1 MSGMCAERR
10 NRGKDMNK
18 HASLCALAVA
28 LFSLCP
34 PAGGQPYP
42 SKAIRFI
49 VPNGMGGTT
58 DTIARSIAQHMS
70 QALGQQVVV
79 DNRPGSG
86 GIIGTELVARA
97 PADGYTWL
105 MGTIGNMAISPKLY
119 PRIAYDPVRDFD
131 PVSQLAASAYM
142 LVVHPSLGAQNVKE
156 LVALAK
162 SKPGGLNYAS
172 AGSGTGSHLTME
184 LFRTIAGIPAVHVP
198 YKGGTPGLTALVAG
212 EVSMMFN
219 GIPSTLPQL
228 RAGRLRVLAVTT
240 PNRSPAAP
248 DVPTVAEAGYRGA
261 ESTSWT
267 GLFVPRGTP
276 RPVVQRLHA
285 VVVKTLELPEVRK
298 HLTLD
303 GAEPVG
309 SAPGEFAAFLQSE
322 IRKWAQVIATSGAR
336 AN

>member
-1 MSGMCAERR
+1 MNGICREGGDL
-10 NRGKDMNK
+10 GKNVNE
-18 HASLCALAVA
+18 HIRLCALAAA
-28 LFSLCP
+28 LVSLCP
-34 PAGGQPYP
+34 SASGQPYP

-70 QALGQQVVV
+70 EALGQQVVV

-86 GIIGTELVARA
+86 GILGTELVARA

-119 PRIAYDPVRDFD
+119 TRIAYDPVRDFD

-142 LVVHPSLGAQNVKE
+142 LVVHPSAGVRNVKE

-162 SKPGGLNYAS
+162 SKSGGLNYAS

-184 LFRTIAGIPAVHVP
+184 LFRSMAGISAVHVP
-198 YKGGTPGLTALVAG
+198 YKGGIPGLTALVAG

-219 GIPSTLPQL
+219 GIPSTLPQV

-240 PNRSPAAP
+240 PDRSPAAP
-248 DVPTVAEAGYRGA
+248 DVPTIAEAGYRGA

-267 GLFVPRGTP
+267 GLFVPHGTP

-285 VVVKTLELPEVRK
+285 VVIKTLQLPEVRK

-309 SAPGEFAAFLQSE
+309 SAPGEFAAYLQSE
-322 IRKWAQVIATSGAR
+322 IRKWSQVIATSGAR

>member
-1 MSGMCAERR
+1 MRSRSA
-10 NRGKDMNK
+10 
-18 HASLCALAVA
+18 LVCALGAVLALACIPAVA
-28 LFSLCP
+28 QTY
-34 PAGGQPYP
+34 PARP
-42 SKAIRFI
+42 IRFI

-70 QALGQQVVV
+70 ELLGQQIIV

-119 PRIAYDPVRDFD
+119 PSIGYDPVRDFE

-142 LVVHPSLGAQNVKE
+142 LVVNPSISAHSVKE
-156 LVALAK
+156 LVAVAK
-162 SKPGGLNYAS
+162 SRAGGFNYAS

-184 LFRTIAGIPAVHVP
+184 LFRSIAGFPAVHVP

-212 EVSMMFN
+212 EVSLMFN
-219 GIPSTLPQL
+219 GIPSTLPQV
-228 RAGRLRVLAVTT
+228 RAGRLRALAVTT
-240 PNRSPAAP
+240 SKRSPAAP
-248 DVPTVAEAGYRGA
+248 DVPSIGEAGFPGA

-267 GLFVPRGTP
+267 GLFVPRGTSQSI
-276 RPVVQRLHA
+276 VQRLHA
-285 VVVKTLELPEVRK
+285 VAAKTIELPEIRK
-298 HLTLD
+298 HLMLD
-303 GAEPVG
+303 GAVPVG
-309 SAPGEFAAFLQSE
+309 SSPAEFAAYLQSE
-322 IRKWAQVIATSGAR
+322 IRKWAQVVAKSGAR